1 MASGKLSKEQ
11 QLFHSLV
18 KYDTPYLVSTTVNN
32 KKAIEELSQD
42 AEKANTILRSI
53 FYRNKNVSSKDE
65 ELEDFSLKDAL
76 NKILPPKKII
86 MNGQLWVQ
94 YVSCTPVTKME
105 VVTLK
110 NGLEKRL
117 KTLNAKETGI
127 CPIREELY
135 EECFDEL
142 IRQVTIN
149 CLERGIL
156 MMLIKQESMM
166 TMKAYQELYQSSIAY
181 GIRNGLIAEEEKKKL
196 KEKIEETDEKNEKI
210 ADDIEKLDKATAKIY
225 PTYTKVSSASSKYN
239 CHSYAW
245 YYESEKNI
253 YWINDPKN
261 IYNNTNYWKLW
272 KKTMRDIKSG
282 DRITFWKNGS
292 IQHSAIVN
300 SSKKCTSKLGHL
312 GVYKTTISEMKNM
325 YGSTTSAYIPK

>member
-1 MASGKLSKEQ
+1 MASSKLSKET

-32 KKAIEELSQD
+32 KKAIQELSQD
-42 AEKANTILRSI
+42 SEKTNSILRSV
-53 FYRNKNVSSKDE
+53 FYKNKSTSSSNDE
-65 ELEDFSLKDAL
+65 TEDFSLKDAL

-196 KEKIEETDEKNEKI
+196 REKIEDIDEKNEKI
-210 ADDIEKLDKATAKIY
+210 TEDIEKLEKIAEVCQNASYSRNSQVTIIVCGNKVISDKFWEQDCCAVTENILLASEALGVGAVWCAVYPFGEKIAAIKNLFNLPEEIVPLNIIPMGY
-225 PTYTKVSSASSKYN
+225 PLTNEEPKQKYN
-239 CHSYAW
+239 P
-245 YYESEKNI
+245 EKI
-253 YWINDPKN
+253 H
-261 IYNNTNYWKLW
+261 NNNW
-272 KKTMRDIKSG
+272 
-282 DRITFWKNGS
+282 
-292 IQHSAIVN
+292 
-300 SSKKCTSKLGHL
+300 
-312 GVYKTTISEMKNM
+312 
-325 YGSTTSAYIPK
+325 

>member
-1 MASGKLSKEQ
+1 MSNKITKEQ

-32 KKAIEELSQD
+32 KKAMEELSQD
-42 AEKANTILRSI
+42 PQKANSALRSI
-53 FYRNKNVSSKDE
+53 FYKNKNTSNTSE
-65 ELEDFSLKDAL
+65 ETEDFSLKDAL

-94 YVSCTPVTKME
+94 YASCTPVTKIE

-110 NGLEKRL
+110 EGLEKRL

-135 EECFDEL
+135 DECFDEL

-156 MMLIKQESMM
+156 MMLVKQESAM
-166 TMKAYQELYQSSIAY
+166 TMKAYQDLYQSSVAY

-196 KEKIEETDEKNEKI
+196 KEKIEKTDEKNEKLQEDI
-210 ADDIEKLDKATAKIY
+210 DKLEKEIELLIENDEEERKILQENHLREVADREDQIKLLKGEIKNKWEIL
-225 PTYTKVSSASSKYN
+225 SKQ
-239 CHSYAW
+239 
-245 YYESEKNI
+245 
-253 YWINDPKN
+253 
-261 IYNNTNYWKLW
+261 
-272 KKTMRDIKSG
+272 MG
-282 DRITFWKNGS
+282 
-292 IQHSAIVN
+292 
-300 SSKKCTSKLGHL
+300 
-312 GVYKTTISEMKNM
+312 
-325 YGSTTSAYIPK
+325 

>member
-1 MASGKLSKEQ
+1 MANSSKLSKEQ

-42 AEKANTILRSI
+42 TEKTNSILRSI
-53 FYRNKNVSSKDE
+53 FYRNKTNTSSSDDT
-65 ELEDFSLKDAL
+65 EDFSLKDAL

-105 VVTLK
+105 VETLK
-110 NGLEKRL
+110 SGLEKRL

-156 MMLIKQESMM
+156 MMLVKQESMM

-196 KEKIEETDEKNEKI
+196 KEKIEETDEKNEKL
-210 ADDIEKLDKATAKIY
+210 AEDIEKL
-225 PTYTKVSSASSKYN
+225 
-239 CHSYAW
+239 
-245 YYESEKNI
+245 EK
-253 YWINDPKN
+253 
-261 IYNNTNYWKLW
+261 
-272 KKTMRDIKSG
+272 
-282 DRITFWKNGS
+282 
-292 IQHSAIVN
+292 
-300 SSKKCTSKLGHL
+300 
-312 GVYKTTISEMKNM
+312 
-325 YGSTTSAYIPK
+325 